1 MKLSGISFFNLAS
14 QRLDWIGQSQRVTS
28 ENVANADTPG
38 YRARVTGDFSE
49 MLSGQRTA
57 GLAVTDPRHLGGTDA
72 AGEVRVS
79 EDPDA
84 WSTSLDGNTVV
95 LEQQAIRAS
104 ELSGGYQLA
113 ATLYRKGHEFL
124 RLSVS
129 GNQ

>member
-1 MKLSGISFFNLAS
+1 MSVNGISFFSLAS
-14 QRLDWIGQSQRVTS
+14 QRLTWLSESQRVVS

-38 YRARVTGDFSE
+38 FRARTTSDFSE
-49 MLSGQRTA
+49 MVSGTRYA
-57 GLAVTDPRHLGGTDA
+57 GLATTDPQHIRGTGA
-72 AGEVRVS
+72 SGPVRTF
-79 EDPDA
+79 EDPEA
-84 WSTSLDGNTVV
+84 WGTTLDGNSVV

>member
-1 MKLSGISFFNLAS
+1 MKLDGISFFDLAS
-14 QRLDWIGQSQRVTS
+14 QRLAWLSESQRVVS

-38 YRARVTGDFSE
+38 FRAQTTSDFSE
-49 MLSGQRTA
+49 MLATSRMS
-57 GLAVTDPRHLGGTDA
+57 GLAVTDARHIQGSSASGP
-72 AGEVRVS
+72 VRTID
-79 EDPDA
+79 DPEA
-84 WSTSLDGNTVV
+84 WASTLDGNSVV

-113 ATLYRKGHEFL
+113 ATLYRKGHDFL

>member
-1 MKLSGISFFNLAS
+1 MRPDGISFFDLAS
-14 QRLDWIGQSQRVTS
+14 QRLAWLSESQRVVS

-38 YRARVTGDFSE
+38 FRAQTTSEFAE
-49 MLSGQRTA
+49 MLSASRVS
-57 GLAVTDPRHLGGTDA
+57 GLAVTDARHIQGNSATGP
-72 AGEVRVS
+72 VRTMD
-79 EDPDA
+79 DPDA
-84 WSTSLDGNTVV
+84 WASTLDGNSVV

-113 ATLYRKGHEFL
+113 ATLYRKGHDFL

>member
-1 MKLSGISFFNLAS
+1 MELSGISFFSLAS
-14 QRLDWIGQSQRVTS
+14 RRLEWLGESQRVVS

-38 YRARVTGDFSE
+38 FRAQTTSDFSE
-49 MLSGQRTA
+49 MVSGATTA
-57 GLAVTDPRHLGGTDA
+57 GLSVTDPQHIQGTTSS
-72 AGEVRVS
+72 GPVRTL
-79 EDPDA
+79 EDPNA
-84 WSTSLDGNTVV
+84 WSTTIDGNSVV

-104 ELSGGYQLA
+104 ELTGSYQLA